1 MCSVISWRCFA
12 SGDGEDVAAGA
23 CGALETDSLLA
34 TSSQLASGESLY
46 CSEPPFHRLENQD
59 NNSCVHFLGLL

>member
-34 TSSQLASGESLY
+34 ASSQLASGGALN